1 MTDYTLKTLV
11 DTPDLLLVRLTPPE
25 GGEMQSTRIA
35 FLPGPV
41 IVIHGDLCPGKNGLV
56 SSEIEPDMELPAGHG
71 LISNT
76 GYGPEWFA
84 RGGLPITP
92 SYMAEKFRVPS
103 VFIAE
108 QAATHL
114 RECAEEEED
123 PARAATFRSLA
134 DDAEGV
140 EERNPRQV
148 GDFLEHVEDLLESP
162 DHAEAFYG
170 PEPRTMDLLIKI
182 QAAFARLWKPTP
194 TSSESPCPS
203 R

>member
-41 IVIHGDLCPGKNGLV
+41 IVIHGDLCPGENGLV
-56 SSEIEPDMELPAGHG
+56 SSEIEPETELPAGHG
-71 LISNT
+71 LISNA
-76 GYGPEWFA
+76 GYGREWFA

-92 SYMAEKFRVPS
+92 SYMAEKFRVPT
-103 VFIAE
+103 VFSAKRAAE
-108 QAATHL
+108 HL
-114 RECAEEEED
+114 RECAEEADEPE
-123 PARAATFRSLA
+123 ATDLRSLA
-134 DDAEGV
+134 EDAEDLD
-140 EERNPRQV
+140 ERDPREV
-148 GDFLEHVEDLLESP
+148 GAFLEHVEHKTGSP

-170 PEPRTMDLLIKI
+170 PDPRVMGLLIQI

-194 TSSESPCPS
+194 APLESPCPS
-203 R
+203 P